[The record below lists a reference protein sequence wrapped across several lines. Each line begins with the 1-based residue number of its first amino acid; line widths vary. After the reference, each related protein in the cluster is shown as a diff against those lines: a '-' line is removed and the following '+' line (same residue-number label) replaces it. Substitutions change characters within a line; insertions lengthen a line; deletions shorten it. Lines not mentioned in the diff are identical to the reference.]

1 MRKVKTTKVSCKM
14 YFAKFW
20 GEKSAVLVIAGVS
33 GGNFLR
39 ELKLTFFWFDRKPPG
54 GHHCSVS
61 KIHITHSY

>member
-1 MRKVKTTKVSCKM
+1 M